1 METYELIFTIAIGLL
16 VLLFGFR
23 LKRIAFFVIWFLI
36 GYVLMHDYIM
46 GFINSSVP
54 EIATNSIYQ
63 LLLPIGGGVIMALLG
78 FTIEKL
84 CVSSITFAA
93 VMLITI
99 NYFGTELLT
108 LGIGAVVGVILG
120 AFAVRM
126 IKPATIIATS
136 GIGAYALT
144 LAVFELFKD
153 LNHAT
158 FYFPILIVLM
168 AIGVFFQ
175 FGASKRVH
183 Y

>member
-1 METYELIFTIAIGLL
+1 METYELIFTVAIGLV

-46 GFINSSVP
+46 SFINSSVP
-54 EIATNSIYQ
+54 EIATNNIYQ
-63 LLLPIGGGVIMALLG
+63 ILLPIGGGVIMAMLG

-84 CVSSITFAA
+84 CVAGITFAA
-93 VMLITI
+93 VMLITV
-99 NYFGTELLT
+99 NYFGTEILT
-108 LGIGAVVGVILG
+108 LVIGAVVGVILG

-126 IKPATIIATS
+126 IKPATILATS

-144 LAVFELFKD
+144 LAIFQLFKD
-153 LNHAT
+153 LNYTT

-168 AIGVFFQ
+168 LVGVFFQ
-175 FGASKRVH
+175 FGTTKKIH